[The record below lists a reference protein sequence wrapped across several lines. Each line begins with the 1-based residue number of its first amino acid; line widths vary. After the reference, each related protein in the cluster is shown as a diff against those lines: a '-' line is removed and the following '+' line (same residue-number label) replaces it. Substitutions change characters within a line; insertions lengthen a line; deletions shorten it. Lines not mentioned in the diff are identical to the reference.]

1 MGDPKTGIF
10 SVTNKNFEQ
19 YYSRFVLI
27 YASWLA
33 SKAMMITRNEFPT
46 EWPEEEEDSFSI
58 LLALFVKPAVYHRA
72 PCSVENLRGSVR
84 YLSMQAS
91 SDKNRLQQFTLLA
104 LAVSKS
110 ILPNHGSK

>member
-1 MGDPKTGIF
+1 VGDPKTGIF

-19 YYSRFVLI
+19 YYGRFVLI

-58 LLALFVKPAVYHRA
+58 LLALFVKPAIYHRA
-72 PCSVENLRGSVR
+72 PKVVTKEELWRWS
-84 YLSMQAS
+84 
-91 SDKNRLQQFTLLA
+91 T
-104 LAVSKS
+104 
-110 ILPNHGSK
+110 